1 MSNEEINILIQI
13 LENAREM
20 EPGSN
25 PRAAFLVELFFMVS
39 DKMRPSVA
47 ADPPASS
54 SAPKPKRVWSPE
66 RREAAAERMRAMLAK
81 RHGATAGAKQE

>member
-25 PRAAFLVELFFMVS
+25 PRAAFLTELFFMVS
-39 DKMRPSVA
+39 DKMRPETAPLPVA
-47 ADPPASS
+47 
-54 SAPKPKRVWSPE
+54 APKPKQKRNWSPE
-66 RREAAAERMRAMLAK
+66 RRERAAERMRAMLAK
-81 RHGATAGAKQE
+81 KRAAAAAGQQ